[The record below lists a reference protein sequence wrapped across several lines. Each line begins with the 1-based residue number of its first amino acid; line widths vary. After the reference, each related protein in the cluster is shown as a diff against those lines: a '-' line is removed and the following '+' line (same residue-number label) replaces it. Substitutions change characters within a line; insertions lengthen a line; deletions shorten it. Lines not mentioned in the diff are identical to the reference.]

1 MEKLID
7 IFDAFLLPNTKLVL
21 GGINNVLNNFWIKEI
36 KTLITDKNVILK
48 RPGFDNIVLNVLD
61 VEVTNSLIDQKN
73 FFLLI
78 NNDLSPSD
86 IVKDSEVYY
95 E

>member
-7 IFDAFLLPNTKLVL
+7 IFDAFLLPNHKLVL
-21 GGINNVLNNFWIKEI
+21 GGINNALNDFWIKEV
-36 KTLITDKNVILK
+36 KTLLKDKNVILK
-48 RPGFDNIVLNVLD
+48 RPGFDDIVLNVLD

-78 NNDLSPSD
+78 NNNLAPSD
-86 IVKDSEVYY
+86 IVKNSEVYY